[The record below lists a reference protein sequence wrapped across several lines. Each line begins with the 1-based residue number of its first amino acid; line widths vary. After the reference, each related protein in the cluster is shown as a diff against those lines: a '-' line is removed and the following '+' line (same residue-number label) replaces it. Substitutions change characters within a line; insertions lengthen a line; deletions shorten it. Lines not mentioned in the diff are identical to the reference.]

1 MVRLKLRQIGTSVG
15 VILPKEVLARLKVDK
30 GDELVLSETAEG
42 FKITPYDPEFLAQ
55 MDAAE
60 EIMKRRRNLLRA
72 LAR

>member
-15 VILPKEVLARLKVDK
+15 VILPKEVLARLKVEK
-30 GDELVLSETAEG
+30 GDEIVLSETAEG

>member
-1 MVRLKLRQIGTSVG
+1 MVRLKLRRIGTSVG
-15 VILPKEVLARLKVDK
+15 VILPKEVLARLKVDQ

-42 FKITPYDPEFLAQ
+42 FRITPYDPEFLAQ